1 MRVNYTPEEIAEMHD
16 RNENFNGTRANFS
29 KVKLY
34 QAVKSDLVEFMNM
47 CDDVQMIDGYDP
59 NAKEKHAILWLDFSP
74 AATLNKEETAAL
86 TAIMNKADGIVI
98 SMGTFAFPL
107 ISTIFGIIKQTVS
120 KTQFFSVSIVT
131 GEKTNENK
139 I

>member
-47 CDDVQMIDGYDP
+47 CDDARSCRARRRRP
-59 NAKEKHAILWLDFSP
+59 PRARS
-74 AATLNKEETAAL
+74 
-86 TAIMNKADGIVI
+86 
-98 SMGTFAFPL
+98 
-107 ISTIFGIIKQTVS
+107 
-120 KTQFFSVSIVT
+120 
-131 GEKTNENK
+131 
-139 I
+139 

>member
-59 NAKEKHAILWLDFSP
+59 NTKEKHAILWLDFSP

-86 TAIMNKADGIVI
+86 TAIMNKADGTVI
-98 SMGTFAFPL
+98 SAVDGHVR
-107 ISTIFGIIKQTVS
+107 VS
-120 KTQFFSVSIVT
+120 FDINDIWES
-131 GEKTNENK
+131 
-139 I
+139 